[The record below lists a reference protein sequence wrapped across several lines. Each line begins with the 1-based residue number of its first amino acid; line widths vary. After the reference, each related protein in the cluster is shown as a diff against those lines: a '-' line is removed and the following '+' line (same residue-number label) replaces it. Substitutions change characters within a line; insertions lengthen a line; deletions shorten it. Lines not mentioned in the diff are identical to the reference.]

1 MRVVVSRG
9 GASMKNPI
17 DLHIGQRL
25 RHRRWL
31 RGMTQ
36 QDLAQ
41 AIGVRFQQIQKY
53 ESGANR
59 ISASRLWDLAC
70 ALTVPVSFFYVGL
83 GEANQSTENQS
94 VEDGAFQQKETTDL
108 VRAYY
113 AMPEGPRRR
122 LFELAQ
128 AVSKAEALSEVVPF
142 PPSQSAA

>member
-1 MRVVVSRG
+1 
-9 GASMKNPI
+9 MKNHI

-31 RGMTQ
+31 QGMTQ
-36 QDLAQ
+36 LQLAE

-59 ISASRLWDLAC
+59 ISAARLWDLAG
-70 ALTVPVSFFYVGL
+70 ALSVPVSYFYVGL
-83 GEANQSTENQS
+83 GEPNRSEENRGLS
-94 VEDGAFQQKETTDL
+94 DGALEQRETMDL

-113 AMPEGPRRR
+113 AIAEGPRRR

-128 AVSKAEALSEVVPF
+128 AASKPDATGTEVLPF
-142 PPSQSAA
+142 PRSQSAA